1 MRQERT
7 AGGAVEHD
15 VGIGVVVHDEQVVL
29 TGERDDFVVQGVVT
43 HRSHGVGG
51 KRHDH
56 VLGAVGNLGIDVGD
70 IREEIVL
77 GVERVIRELGVGDL
91 GTRLEDGV
99 TWIGHE
105 DRVAGIQ
112 QRQAQVTDALLSAVA
127 RSDHVG
133 RDSRDTKATLVV
145 IANSLLELGQVA

>member
-1 MRQERT
+1 M
-7 AGGAVEHD
+7 
-15 VGIGVVVHDEQVVL
+15 
-29 TGERDDFVVQGVVT
+29 
-43 HRSHGVGG
+43 
-51 KRHDH
+51 
-56 VLGAVGNLGIDVGD
+56 
-70 IREEIVL
+70 L

-99 TWIGHE
+99 TRIGHE
-105 DRVAGIQ
+105 DRVTRIQ

-133 RDSRDTKATLVV
+133 RDSRDTKAALVV